1 MNDALETLAM
11 QIGFFL
17 AVFGAV
23 KMITMMH

>member
-17 AVFGAV
+17 AVFGAAR
-23 KMITMMH
+23 MLTIMH

>member
-17 AVFGAV
+17 AVFGAAKIV
-23 KMITMMH
+23 TMMH